1 MTASASAHD
10 AHGHA
15 GHGHD
20 GHGHDGHEEHIHPP
34 SYYVKTWAILLVLLV
49 ISIIGPELGIRAVT
63 LMTAFGIAVVKAYLV
78 CARFMHLDIEKKFVA
93 YFLTV
98 SLGFMGLFFFAI
110 APDVLKH
117 EGTNWKNYGATDEI
131 ARHDLSKPDHGH
143 DPHAEKP
150 ASEEL
155 KAKREEALKKLQG
168 IDAAMKAVATD
179 LKAPPP
185 PPAETPPADGA
196 AAPKTPA
203 PAGVKPAAP

>member
-1 MTASASAHD
+1 MTASATAHD
-10 AHGHA
+10 AHA
-15 GHGHD
+15 HD
-20 GHGHDGHEEHIHPP
+20 GHGHDGHGGPEEHIHPP
-34 SYYVKTWAILLVLLV
+34 SYYVKTWAVLLVLLI

-63 LMTAFGIAVVKAYLV
+63 LITAFGIAVVKAYLV
-78 CARFMHLDIEKKFVA
+78 CARFMHLDIEKRFVA

-98 SLGFMGLFFFAI
+98 SLGFMALFFFAI

-117 EGTNWKNYGATDEI
+117 EGTNWKNYGATNEI

-168 IDAAMKAVATD
+168 IDAAMKSVAAD

-185 PPAETPPADGA
+185 
-196 AAPKTPA
+196 APVEAVAPA
-203 PAGVKPAAP
+203 PGQPAAP